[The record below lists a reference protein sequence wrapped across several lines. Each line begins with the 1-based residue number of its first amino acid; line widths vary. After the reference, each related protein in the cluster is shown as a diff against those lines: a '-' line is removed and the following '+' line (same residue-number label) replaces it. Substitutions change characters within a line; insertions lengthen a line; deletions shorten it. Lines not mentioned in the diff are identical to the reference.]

1 MGTVI
6 HDKYDRVVPTCEVGL
21 QGRCG
26 GALKIAI
33 AGKGGTGKTTI
44 VGTLAR
50 VLARQGRR
58 VLAIDADSSPNLG
71 LTLGLTREQTAAL
84 TPLPRTLLE
93 ERVDAAGEKTMG
105 LRVST
110 DAIAEQYGIATPD
123 GVTMLLMGRVD
134 HAGAG

>member
-1 MGTVI
+1 M
-6 HDKYDRVVPTCEVGL
+6 
-21 QGRCG
+21 
-26 GALKIAI
+26 KIAI

>member
-1 MGTVI
+1 M
-6 HDKYDRVVPTCEVGL
+6 
-21 QGRCG
+21 
-26 GALKIAI
+26 KIAI

-50 VLARQGRR
+50 FLARQGRR
-58 VLAIDADSSPNLG
+58 VLAIDADSNPNLA
-71 LTLGLTREQTAAL
+71 LTLGLSRDETAAL

-93 ERVDAAGEKTMG
+93 ERVDADGNKSVA
-105 LRVST
+105 LRIT
-110 DAIAEQYGIATPD
+110 PDAIAGEYGVRTPD